1 MARIVCSDFTFS
13 EGPVWLS
20 SAGRLLFSDFAFQD
34 AANDF
39 PGNVMQYEPGGD
51 CSIFASDVGAN
62 GLAIALDGSVLAARN
77 PTQAIASIDVGT
89 QMVTDIVT
97 DYMAQAFSSPND
109 LTVRSDGTI
118 YFSDPAWQLGNRT
131 QELDHAVYRVDP
143 EGNVSLAQDL
153 ADRRPNGVTLSPD
166 ETKLY
171 VSVVEPDQILVF
183 DVASDGGISNQQI
196 FVDAGSD
203 GMAIDCAGNLYA
215 TSGVVHVYSPEG
227 DDIGSITL
235 EGSAGGL
242 PDPTNLAFGGAN
254 RTTLYV
260 TGASY
265 LRSVELQIPGY
276 PF

>member
-1 MARIVCSDFTFS
+1 
-13 EGPVWLS
+13 
-20 SAGRLLFSDFAFQD
+20 
-34 AANDF
+34 
-39 PGNVMQYEPGGD
+39 
-51 CSIFASDVGAN
+51 
-62 GLAIALDGSVLAARN
+62 
-77 PTQAIASIDVGT
+77 
-89 QMVTDIVT
+89 
-97 DYMAQAFSSPND
+97 
-109 LTVRSDGTI
+109 
-118 YFSDPAWQLGNRT
+118 
-131 QELDHAVYRVDP
+131 
-143 EGNVSLAQDL
+143 
-153 ADRRPNGVTLSPD
+153 
-166 ETKLY
+166 
-171 VSVVEPDQILVF
+171 LVF